1 MAGPPPQSPHAHPTR
16 KAQSSGRASPCRQ
29 AGENLGFPH
38 VLNGF
43 SHCGIHE
50 DLRVSEGAALTITRT
65 RTAPRRLGQ
74 CALRDGATERRRDDG
89 AMARLDSDGPASRTG
104 LAWQREAQWQADAQL
119 EDFDVPCSN
128 GATRTLRQHGGA
140 TAPTGRRRRR
150 RDGITQQNLQC
161 SKTCNAG
168 FISNAENQK

>member
-50 DLRVSEGAALTITRT
+50 DLRDSEGATLTITRT
-65 RTAPRRLGQ
+65 RAESESESGLDCCLLGVQ
-74 CALRDGATERRRDDG
+74 MVQVCLYIYIYIERERERESE
-89 AMARLDSDGPASRTG
+89 RERKRESESASERVS
-104 LAWQREAQWQADAQL
+104 E
-119 EDFDVPCSN
+119 
-128 GATRTLRQHGGA
+128 
-140 TAPTGRRRRR
+140 
-150 RDGITQQNLQC
+150 
-161 SKTCNAG
+161 
-168 FISNAENQK
+168 

>member
-50 DLRVSEGAALTITRT
+50 DLRDSEGATLTITRT
-65 RTAPRRLGQ
+65 RAESESESGLDCCLLGVQ
-74 CALRDGATERRRDDG
+74 MVVIARAAETRIIIIQGFSEGTGIKKQFTE
-89 AMARLDSDGPASRTG
+89 
-104 LAWQREAQWQADAQL
+104 
-119 EDFDVPCSN
+119 FV
-128 GATRTLRQHGGA
+128 
-140 TAPTGRRRRR
+140 
-150 RDGITQQNLQC
+150 
-161 SKTCNAG
+161 
-168 FISNAENQK
+168 